1 MHIWGLL
8 GVSSVCSCTQAVMQ
22 CSYVMQVGAVS
33 SANSAIGH
41 PARLALQ
48 RISNVSTVHRS
59 HASPRSMSRQS
70 AFLGQPAALQPE
82 GWNASVRPQSPQ
94 QCLDPIS
101 TGPGRPTT
109 AGSSGTAVAASPVV
123 TPRHAAVVCK
133 AIGFSKPKV
142 PSLSLAALQADRHHL
157 NMQAS
162 HRKVYYQTHICCHI
176 VLHPPAQVYKLL
188 LYTFFFMIALLSLC
202 QTYRESMLTL

>member
-1 MHIWGLL
+1 MH
-8 GVSSVCSCTQAVMQ
+8 CNYAT
-22 CSYVMQVGAVS
+22 QVGAVS
-33 SANSAIGH
+33 FANSAIGY

-48 RISNVSTVHRS
+48 RISNGSTVHRN

-70 AFLGQPAALQPE
+70 LFLGQPAALQPE
-82 GWNASVRPQSPQ
+82 GWNASIKPQSPQ
-94 QCLDPIS
+94 QCPDPMS
-101 TGPGRPTT
+101 SGPGRPTT
-109 AGSSGTAVAASPVV
+109 AGSSGTAVAALPVV

-162 HRKVYYQTHICCHI
+162 HRKVYHQTHICCRI
-176 VLHPPAQVYKLL
+176 VLHPEAQVVKLL
-188 LYTFFFMIALLSLC
+188 WVYTKVFLYDCALKCVSNVH
-202 QTYRESMLTL
+202 RKHADS